1 MVQEITSEQAR
12 KVCDASS
19 FDCDTTSDLKPLE
32 TIIGQDRAVRALR
45 FGLLIAERGFNIFV
59 TGNPGTG
66 RKPPDWVY
74 VNNFVDSSRP
84 RAIALQTGQGAEFKK
99 AMERLVE
106 KIAPALREA
115 FESAEYAKRREAT
128 MARINQERNEIVT
141 RINAMAK
148 DAGFLPQPS
157 QIGLALTPLS
167 DGKPLSDAEF
177 AQLPPALQLQIQKG
191 REELNKKIGDAFRP
205 LQDIVRNVD
214 KEMQDLNRQVAQ
226 YAIEPYVGVVR
237 DQFKDNP
244 EVIEYLQEV
253 GNDIDDNVPLF
264 LNLQPAVPGGPVL
277 DPTRNYRVN
286 LIVDNSAT
294 AGAPV
299 IIELNPTYQRLF
311 GYSERESKLGAL
323 FTDFTMIRAGSAHR
337 SNGGFLVIPVERM
350 FQDPLVWEA
359 LKQTLSTGQLELED
373 PVARMGYMVTKT
385 LRPEPVPF
393 DAKVV
398 LIGNLQVYSILFS
411 LDPDFKELF
420 KVRADFDTIMDR
432 TPDTVK
438 RYTMFVCS
446 VVQREGLLHLDASA
460 LSAVIEHSSRL
471 AEDQEKL
478 STEFAI
484 VADTIREASFYAK
497 EDGSPTIT
505 RDHLRKQLEEKEYRS
520 NMIQKK
526 IEELITQGIF
536 IIDVVGKKV
545 GQVNGL
551 AVLGIGDYAFGRP
564 SRITASVGVGREGIL
579 DIERLAQMGGATH
592 TKGVL
597 IISGFLNDRY
607 AMDAPLSLSARLVF
621 EQSYSGVDGDSA
633 SSTELYALLSELSE
647 VPIRQ
652 NIAVTG
658 SVSQKGEVQAIGG
671 VNQKIE
677 GYYETCKAIGLTG
690 EQGCM
695 IPWANVRN
703 LMLKEEVVQA
713 IKDGKFHVWP
723 VRTIDE
729 GIEVLTGVKAGERKD
744 DGTYEEGTIN
754 YLVQQRLAA
763 MAMAVKEY
771 HV

>member
-1 MVQEITSEQAR
+1 
-12 KVCDASS
+12 
-19 FDCDTTSDLKPLE
+19 
-32 TIIGQDRAVRALR
+32 
-45 FGLLIAERGFNIFV
+45 
-59 TGNPGTG
+59 
-66 RKPPDWVY
+66 
-74 VNNFVDSSRP
+74 
-84 RAIALQTGQGAEFKK
+84 
-99 AMERLVE
+99 
-106 KIAPALREA
+106 
-115 FESAEYAKRREAT
+115 
-128 MARINQERNEIVT
+128 
-141 RINAMAK
+141 
-148 DAGFLPQPS
+148 
-157 QIGLALTPLS
+157 
-167 DGKPLSDAEF
+167 
-177 AQLPPALQLQIQKG
+177 
-191 REELNKKIGDAFRP
+191 
-205 LQDIVRNVD
+205 
-214 KEMQDLNRQVAQ
+214 
-226 YAIEPYVGVVR
+226 
-237 DQFKDNP
+237 
-244 EVIEYLQEV
+244 
-253 GNDIDDNVPLF
+253 
-264 LNLQPAVPGGPVL
+264 
-277 DPTRNYRVN
+277 
-286 LIVDNSAT
+286 
-294 AGAPV
+294 
-299 IIELNPTYQRLF
+299 
-311 GYSERESKLGAL
+311 
-323 FTDFTMIRAGSAHR
+323 
-337 SNGGFLVIPVERM
+337 
-350 FQDPLVWEA
+350 

-432 TPDTVK
+432 TPDNVK